1 MRVWTQTPVAARHP
15 TGFAVHNLSSDAEK
29 MSASPPDA
37 GGNRERE
44 AEIEQLHQ
52 LVGAAAGLVFKQRL
66 AIHRMNCGSL
76 PSGKEHRPLHTSVSR
91 GDACNVALQRLADL
105 EDHLSQE
112 TSRCIRFSNVTA
124 LHFLNAKHYS
134 RALQILLREEA
145 MTQRGAGKWFPFFST
160 TESIEMDVRNF
171 VQSMED
177 HHGGDKGCMQ
187 EIFVPF
193 FTKRHE
199 KMRQLAFAVVNNNI
213 GLYHFKLAEYE
224 LAVRRMSHAL
234 HLEEALGVETIGVT
248 YFNLAQAQYE
258 CGNVEEA
265 LTAISLAEEAIER
278 RIYESETQMNSLHRI
293 AKHGCDDGGGS
304 ASIVPGLER
313 RRLDVHISWRE
324 SVCLLSRVLEAHGR
338 WLQSSTAYKAAIHRF
353 EQSDRWLS
361 SVKRLSA
368 EENKWRQ
375 ELRQRIQECKRAQRH
390 SCCHPKSTAL
400 YSSPLPSRSS
410 AHPRSIIV
418 TTTLPRRIEI
428 TTCATP
434 FDNFAKLNEKEDEEN
449 RVAGVDLRHPLRQR
463 RQQLKQH
470 QHQGQKKQNER
481 RVKPGHKDV
490 YDFSNISPT
499 AAAAELPH
507 CRNMPRRPAWDS
519 DTHVVHRDSIRRRTA
534 TPTASS
540 LTHTNSETR
549 TSSRLTSTAHTPFSR
564 GAKSGRE
571 TSGRPTLSSEM
582 ELTPSDVQRRQ
593 RSSQAEACTPLH
605 RPQSGHHA
613 VARRAWDLNNSDE
626 LSPPTTSTSERKVC
640 APSLGRCIHVLQA
653 FARARLSLFERE
665 WRRLPCGTG
674 LVSSQ
679 NHSYF
684 LNYSL
689 SSFSSC
695 SDAMLNTDGALCL
708 AKAGDCVLKNGGASV
723 RTAPV
728 HSTRPPRAAAILLAF
743 LSARRSASLACQ
755 RRIEQQYARVME
767 RVLQQYTACAASS
780 LPTTARMQMLRGSE
794 RNRTWAEVQPQV
806 TNGSYAAFPPHRG
819 ESSPNRN
826 DKTRLGS
833 GGSMASSEDN
843 TNCAHLAE
851 GRFCRRYSSLL
862 RMLPHG
868 GEPPNTSL
876 DAITVANNHLNGDAT
891 SVNTRST
898 GPHVYSSSSA
908 TPPVS
913 EDLAIRNGGVE
924 DFSTSSWCS
933 RRRSDFSSTPLSETN
948 PQKANRHPHILSLP
962 RDENA
967 GIVRC
972 GHTDLPTADV
982 FSNDVQNQLPPRHP
996 VARRLPFLSWES
1008 ANGAAYTT
1016 AGILRQRLLRTE
1028 AATIIQ
1034 VAWRN
1039 WRERRRMDAVRK
1051 LKDLHSYSKLQ
1062 LGLRSRDPSEK
1073 TNNRSLLR
1081 RL

>member
-1 MRVWTQTPVAARHP
+1 MRVWTQTPVAVRHS
-15 TGFAVHNLSSDAEK
+15 TGFAEHNLSRDPEK
-29 MSASPPDA
+29 MLASPPDA
-37 GGNRERE
+37 VGNRERE
-44 AEIEQLHQ
+44 AEVEQLHQ
-52 LVGAAAGLVFKQRL
+52 LVGGAAGLVFKQRL
-66 AIHRMNCGSL
+66 AIHRMNRGSL
-76 PSGKEHRPLHTSVSR
+76 PSGKKHRSLYTSVST

-112 TSRCIRFSNVTA
+112 ASRCIRFSNVTA
-124 LHFLNAKHYS
+124 LHLLNERQYS

-145 MTQRGAGKWFPFFST
+145 MTQREAGKWFPFFST

-171 VQSMED
+171 VQSVED
-177 HHGGDKGCMQ
+177 HRGGDEGCVQ

-265 LTAISLAEEAIER
+265 FTAISLAEEAIER
-278 RIYESETQMNSLHRI
+278 RIYESETQMNNLHRI
-293 AKHGCDDGGGS
+293 AKQGGGGDGGS
-304 ASIVPGLER
+304 AGIVPGLER
-313 RRLDVHISWRE
+313 RRLDVHLGWRE

-338 WLQSSTAYKAAIHRF
+338 WLQSSAAYKAAIHRF

-368 EENKWRQ
+368 EESKWRQ

-390 SCCHPKSTAL
+390 SCCYPKSASF
-400 YSSPLPSRSS
+400 YSSPLPGGPS

-418 TTTLPRRIEI
+418 TTTLPRNIEI

-434 FDNFAKLNEKEDEEN
+434 FDNFARLNEKEDGEEN
-449 RVAGVDLRHPLRQR
+449 RVAGVDQRQLPRQR

-470 QHQGQKKQNER
+470 QRHGQKKQEER
-481 RVKPGHKDV
+481 RAKPGHKDV
-490 YDFSNISPT
+490 YDFSDVSPTT
-499 AAAAELPH
+499 AAAEPPH

-519 DTHVVHRDSIRRRTA
+519 DTHVVYRDAIRLRTA
-534 TPTASS
+534 TPTVSS
-540 LTHTNSETR
+540 ATHTNLETR
-549 TSSRLTSTAHTPFSR
+549 TSSRLTSAAGTPFSR
-564 GAKSGRE
+564 GPKNGRE
-571 TSGRPTLSSEM
+571 TPGRPTLSSEM

-593 RSSQAEACTPLH
+593 RLTQAEACTPLH
-605 RPQSGHHA
+605 RPQFGHHA
-613 VARRAWDLNNSDE
+613 VARRAWDLNNNDE
-626 LSPPTTSTSERKVC
+626 LSPPTTFMSERKVC
-640 APSLGRCIHVLQA
+640 VPSLGRCIHVLQA
-653 FARARLSLFERE
+653 FARARLSLLEKE

-674 LVSSQ
+674 FVSSQ
-679 NHSYF
+679 NHSYC
-684 LNYSL
+684 LNSSL

-695 SDAMLNTDGALCL
+695 SDAMLNADGALCV
-708 AKAGDCVLKNGGASV
+708 AKAGDCFLKNGGSSV
-723 RTAPV
+723 KAAPV
-728 HSTRPPRAAAILLAF
+728 RSTRPPSAAAILLAF

-755 RRIEQQYARVME
+755 RRIERQYARVME

-780 LPTTARMQMLRGSE
+780 LPTTARMQMLRDSA
-794 RNRTWAEVQPQV
+794 RNRTWAEVQPQI
-806 TNGSYAAFPPHRG
+806 TNESYAALSPHRG
-819 ESSPNRN
+819 ESSRNRN
-826 DKTRLGS
+826 GEARLGS
-833 GGSMASSEDN
+833 GESMASTEDN
-843 TNCAHLAE
+843 TNRAHLAE
-851 GRFCRRYSSLL
+851 GRSCRRYSSLL

-868 GEPPNTSL
+868 GETPNTSP
-876 DAITVANNHLNGDAT
+876 DAVMVASNHLNGDAA
-891 SVNTRST
+891 SVNTHST

-913 EDLAIRNGGVE
+913 EDLALRNGGVE
-924 DFSTSSWCS
+924 VFSTSSRCS
-933 RRRSDFSSTPLSETN
+933 RRRSDLSSTLLSETN
-948 PQKANRHPHILSLP
+948 PQRANCHLHIISQP

-967 GIVRC
+967 GIVGC
-972 GHTDLPTADV
+972 GHIDVPMADV
-982 FSNDVQNQLPPRHP
+982 FSNDVQNRLPPRHP

-1016 AGILRQRLLRTE
+1016 AGILRQRLLRME

-1039 WRERRRMDAVRK
+1039 WRERRRVDAVQK
-1051 LKDLHSYSKLQ
+1051 LKDLHSHSELQ
-1062 LGLRSRDPSEK
+1062 LDLRSCDPSEK
-1073 TNNRSLLR
+1073 TNHR
-1081 RL
+1081 RVY